1 MSTVCIMIFLMINY
15 MIIIVRKFQRY
26 KDTTV
31 ICKLFVLENF
41 LRVKKCQFAII

>member
-1 MSTVCIMIFLMINY
+1 

-31 ICKLFVLENF
+31 IRKLFVLENF
-41 LRVKKCQFAII
+41 FSVKKCQFNITQIVTK